1 MQPWLYLLIFG
12 VLFLMMM
19 RGGCG
24 SHVMGHGHGGHGA
37 TPDPNNKQT
46 GTDASPPA
54 EAVDPVCGMKVATAS
69 ARSSLFQGKVYYF
82 CSADCR
88 EKFEASPASFLGK
101 TPTPM
106 EHRHG

>member
-1 MQPWLYLLIFG
+1 MTFKIFG
-12 VLFLMMM
+12 IRATIREAHQE
-19 RGGCG
+19 RGDRRKWVAG
-24 SHVMGHGHGGHGA
+24 SA
-37 TPDPNNKQT
+37 IDERLPELQLAQRDFAAK
-46 GTDASPPA
+46 
-54 EAVDPVCGMKVATAS
+54 